1 MSELWDINWELL
13 ESLHCE
19 KIKIH
24 LKFEIQNLQFWEGN
38 SEKKIQKFLFSVSV
52 MMFMKLKLWDRN
64 KENNWNFLSH
74 NSNFP
79 LTVPRSRQ
87 KI

>member
-19 KIKIH
+19 IVKIH
-24 LKFEIQNLQFWEGN
+24 LKFEIQNLQFW
-38 SEKKIQKFLFSVSV
+38 EKKIQKFLFSVSV
-52 MMFMKLKLWDRN
+52 MMFMKLQLWHRN
-64 KENNWNFLSH
+64 KENNWDFLSH
-74 NSNFP
+74 NSNIP
-79 LTVPRSRQ
+79 LTVLRSRQ